1 MSLKDP
7 LLPKDGHADHFG
19 LNPEQLTNLFVKEN
33 RTDDDGN
40 VSKSRTFVKKLGDA
54 QGIYK
59 ALDSRESYG
68 IDMDSKKIE
77 ERKHHFGENARRKFK
92 QTTICEMIGDILED
106 KILRILL
113 LAAFVSLVIGVW
125 QEGIEKG
132 WIEGMSIYI
141 AICIIMVVTVSNNY
155 SKEKQFRKLME
166 AREDKH
172 CVVIRKGEH
181 EQISI
186 YNLLVGDIV
195 QINEGDSIPAD
206 LILLTGVKISTD
218 ESNIT
223 GEPEHMNKISLEED
237 TKPHGESDCFLLAKS
252 TVMSGKGLGIVC
264 AVGMHT
270 QQGQAESKL
279 NIDAEQTPLQEKLEK
294 IADLIG
300 WIGIYASILTFLAS
314 ISNMVV
320 HKLLND
326 QSLWEFSTINKI
338 MDSVILSITI
348 VVVAVPEGLP
358 LAVTISLAYSVM
370 KMKEDN
376 NLVRRLDASETMGGA
391 DQICSDKTGT
401 LTQNKMSVVSIYIE
415 DRIEKNIDHCSK
427 NTKDNFFLNVGFNS
441 TAQLLVDEKDPKKT
455 IRQGNQTE

>member
-1 MSLKDP
+1 MSLKEP
-7 LLPKDGHADHFG
+7 FLPKGDHDDHFG
-19 LNPEQLTNLFVKEN
+19 VTPQQLSDLFVKEN
-33 RTDDDGN
+33 RTDDDGA
-40 VSKSRTFVKKLGDA
+40 VSKSRNFLKKLGDS
-54 QGIYK
+54 QGLYR
-59 ALDSRESYG
+59 ALDSRENFG
-68 IDMDSKKIE
+68 IDMNSKKLDD
-77 ERKHHFGENARRKFK
+77 RKQHFGENARRKFK

-113 LAAFVSLVIGVW
+113 LAAFVSLVIGIW

-141 AICIIMVVTVSNNY
+141 AICIIIVVTVSNNY

-172 CVVIRKGEH
+172 CVVIRNGEH

-186 YNLLVGDIV
+186 YGLLVGDIV

-206 LILLTGVKISTD
+206 LVLLTGVKITTD

-237 TKPHGESDCFLLAKS
+237 TEPHGDSDWFLLAKS
-252 TVMSGKGLGIVC
+252 TVMSGKGIGIVC
-264 AVGMHT
+264 AVGVHT

-300 WIGIYASILTFLAS
+300 WIGIYASILTFCAS
-314 ISNMVV
+314 ITNMVV
-320 HKLLND
+320 TKMLHD
-326 QSLWEFSTINKI
+326 QSLWEFSTINKVL
-338 MDSVILSITI
+338 DAVILSITI

-401 LTQNKMSVVSIYIE
+401 LTQNKMSLV
-415 DRIEKNIDHCSK
+415 NICYS
-427 NTKDNFFLNVGFNS
+427 
-441 TAQLLVDEKDPKKT
+441 
-455 IRQGNQTE
+455 